1 MAFQKALAVTLTA
14 ATGADIAQARFV
26 TVGANGITLSADNG
40 DAIGVT
46 AEAYDDSEFTNDTGS
61 NAIPVLIEGIVEV
74 EAGAAVAVGDQVT
87 PDAQGRATT
96 AATGNVVVGV
106 CVAAAGAAGEF
117 ADVLLVKGGGV
128 AA

>member
-1 MAFQKALAVTLTA
+1 MAFQKAEAVTLTA
-14 ATGADIAQARFV
+14 ASGADIAQARLV
-26 TVGANGITLSADNG
+26 TIGASGLTLAADNG

-46 AEAYDDSEFTNDTGS
+46 AEAYDDSAFTEDAGS
-61 NAIPVLIEGIVEV
+61 NAIPVIIEGICEI
-74 EAGAAVAVGDQVT
+74 EAGEAVAVGDQVT

-96 AATGNVVVGV
+96 AATGNVVIGI

-117 ADVLLVKGGGV
+117 ADVLLVKGGGT